1 MVRAQRDAV
10 NALLA
15 WSKLKRL
22 AVLSAPGC
30 VAIAHPTTAQAVQ
43 RTIQIR
49 IACSRTARQQR
60 EQGPDGL
67 HLPQGPWAYDAA
79 LQRAMNNFCEE
90 PRLLFTMPANRR
102 RCSFAVSLHG
112 LRRHHHQCNSPRI
125 VPRPRVG
132 EIWLGRASRY
142 TQSRQRL
149 PRLARLNT
157 RLWKRTRARIRQS
170 PLRTTGSAIWSAM
183 SKIEVKSANTT
194 AVYSYLTRI

>member
-112 LRRHHHQCNSPRI
+112 LRRHHHQCNSPRT

-132 EIWLGRASRY
+132 EIWLGRASIESREK
-142 TQSRQRL
+142 TESDLHNIITKQTKLKVKCLVAAGKLGPAAQS
-149 PRLARLNT
+149 AH
-157 RLWKRTRARIRQS
+157 
-170 PLRTTGSAIWSAM
+170 
-183 SKIEVKSANTT
+183 T
-194 AVYSYLTRI
+194 A